1 MFSDA
6 LRIGLPMAG
15 SLLVADIGL
24 GLLNRMVPQMSV
36 FFVGLPAK
44 ILLGFLVL
52 LLSLPFLLQILVHVT
67 TDGLLNVL
75 TRVILAAR

>member
-1 MFSDA
+1 
-6 LRIGLPMAG
+6 
-15 SLLVADIGL
+15 
-24 GLLNRMVPQMSV
+24 MVPQMSV